1 MSDFSARAIILRRID
16 HGDYDL
22 IVTLMTKEYGKL
34 SLIAKNAKKSIKRFS
49 GVLELFSALDIIGK
63 KGRGKLPVLIE
74 ASLVQPYTGI
84 RCDILKTAYASY
96 FAEVVNI
103 WVEEGK
109 PQKSLYSLLEYVF
122 HLLDQN
128 ALSGEELSII
138 FQMRF
143 LALSGLSPNLVEC
156 GKCRIALE
164 QFDDNRIYIDFSK
177 GGILCQNC
185 ITSIREKRL
194 LSAGTVKQLLWVNN
208 SDLKKAERIRFT
220 PHAIMEGLD
229 FLEKFVFFQMGKEP
243 RSLKFLRN
251 IRMTM

>member
-1 MSDFSARAIILRRID
+1 MSDFSTRAIILRRID

-49 GVLELFSALDIIGK
+49 GVLELFSALDITGK
-63 KGRGKLPVLIE
+63 KGRGKLPVLTE

-109 PQKSLYSLLEYVF
+109 PQERLYFLLEYVF

-128 ALSGEELSII
+128 TLSGEELSII

-143 LALSGLSPNLVEC
+143 LALSGLTPNLVEC
-156 GKCRIALE
+156 SKCRTALE
-164 QFDDNRIYIDFSK
+164 QFDGNRIYTDFSK
-177 GGILCQNC
+177 GGIQCQKC
-185 ITSIREKRL
+185 IPSTREQGL

-208 SDLKKAERIRFT
+208 DDLKKVERIRFT
-220 PHAIMEGLD
+220 PRAIMEGLD
-229 FLEKFVFFQMGKEP
+229 FLEKFVQFQMGKEP

-251 IRMTM
+251 IRMTI